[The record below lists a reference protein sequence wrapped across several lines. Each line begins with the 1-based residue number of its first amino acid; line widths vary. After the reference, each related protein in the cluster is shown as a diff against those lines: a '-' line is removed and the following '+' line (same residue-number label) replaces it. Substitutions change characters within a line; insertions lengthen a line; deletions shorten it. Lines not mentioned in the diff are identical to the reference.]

1 MSTER
6 THPTDTTLI
15 MAMDRELAAARRGTV
30 NDHLLGCDGCRSRLN
45 AIEKTVAES
54 ARLYRDG
61 TAGDRADMGVL
72 RARVQQRMVEVRDE
86 LEGSLLF
93 RVRRLVG
100 PLPRLAPI
108 GISVALGMLAW
119 FVWLG
124 DTGTRTF
131 APAAASLPVSHLT
144 PGATAT
150 ISAADLC
157 SNSTRTRPIVVAATV
172 RQQVLRQ
179 YRMEHVPASEYEL
192 DYLITPE
199 LGGVGDA
206 RNLWPERYDS
216 SPWNAHVKDDLE
228 RLLSRQVCE
237 GSIALGVAQREIAT
251 NWIEAY
257 KKHFG
262 TDLPIPQRAGF
273 ENDDDEIQFES
284 PATVPA
290 SPPAGQFFVPI
301 QVSISAQLSVDAT
314 VPISSRRASWP

>member
-1 MSTER
+1 MSTEH

-15 MAMDRELAAARRGTV
+15 MAADRELPAARRSV
-30 NDHLLGCDGCRSRLN
+30 LQEHLLVCDGCRSRLN
-45 AIEKTVAES
+45 AIEETSSET

-61 TAGDRADMGVL
+61 TAAARADIGVL

-100 PLPRLAPI
+100 PVSKLAPI

-124 DTGTRTF
+124 DTG
-131 APAAASLPVSHLT
+131 APRFSPSAESLPVSHLT
-144 PGATAT
+144 PGATAK

-157 SNSTRTRPIVVAATV
+157 SGGTRTRPAIVAATV

-199 LGGVGDA
+199 LGGIGDA

-228 RLLSRQVCE
+228 RLLSRQVCD
-237 GSIALGVAQREIAT
+237 GSIDLAVAQQEIAT

-262 TDLPIPQRAGF
+262 TDRPIPRQAGI
-273 ENDDDEIQFES
+273 EDDDEIQFES
-284 PATVPA
+284 PKAVSENAPTRGSFAPMQVSILARLALDAAFPV
-290 SPPAGQFFVPI
+290 PPAGRFTLQ
-301 QVSISAQLSVDAT
+301 
-314 VPISSRRASWP
+314 